1 MAQRSGYLEEYKEID
16 IDLLEKTVN
25 FLADKD
31 LNNQLPDELNVKYF
45 NDFDVKNK
53 IMSFSA
59 RDGFK
64 TLEQD
69 PSLEVHKYLF

>member
-31 LNNQLPDELNVKYF
+31 LNQIPDE
-45 NDFDVKNK
+45 
-53 IMSFSA
+53 
-59 RDGFK
+59 
-64 TLEQD
+64 
-69 PSLEVHKYLF
+69 